1 MAESE
6 IVKSKE
12 SFMKEARERAYR
24 YELQFHGCSQSVLLP
39 LQELLGLEHELTF
52 KAASALCSG
61 VGMGKTCGALL
72 GGVMVLGMKHGRAQI
87 EEGLMGLLKGL
98 ELDQKLVQKFERE
111 FGTTTCYEISGVDW
125 TDEKAVMEFISSQER
140 IEKCAQ
146 VAGKTAE
153 MVAELLSE
161 EGSPA

>member
-6 IVKSKE
+6 TVKSKE
-12 SFMKEARERAYR
+12 AFMKEARERAYR

-39 LQELLGLEHELTF
+39 FQELLGLEDELTF
-52 KAASALCSG
+52 KAASALCAG

-72 GGVMVLGMKHGRAQI
+72 AGVMVLGMKHGRAQI
-87 EEGLMGLLKGL
+87 EEGLVGLMKGL

-111 FGTTTCYEISGVDW
+111 FGTTTCYEISGIDW
-125 TDEKAVMEFISSQER
+125 TDEQAVMEFISSPER

-153 MVAELLSE
+153 MVAEVLSE
-161 EGSPA
+161 QGSPA

>member
-1 MAESE
+1 MSESE

-12 SFMKEARERAYR
+12 AFKKEARERAYR

-61 VGMGKTCGALL
+61 VGASKTCGALL
-72 GGVMVLGMKHGRAQI
+72 AGVMVLGMKHGRAQI
-87 EEGLMGLLKGL
+87 QEGLGSLVKGL
-98 ELDQKLVQKFERE
+98 ELAQKLVRKFEQQ
-111 FGTTTCYEISGVDW
+111 FGTTSCYEISGIDW
-125 TDEKAVMEFISSQER
+125 TDEKAVMEFLNSQER

-146 VAGKTAE
+146 VVGKTAE